1 MAPIAEVTLIQDARR
16 VRVAGVLDASERAS
30 GGVTVALPSAAPT
43 GQRAVVLCYLPSAP
57 FVRSVQ
63 SEFRWADAEGVRL
76 PAEVLSHLG
85 MDLGAELM
93 VMPLPVASERT
104 RPQAGAAPEAPKAL
118 ASSIPPPQ
126 T

>member
-1 MAPIAEVTLIQDARR
+1 
-16 VRVAGVLDASERAS
+16 
-30 GGVTVALPSAAPT
+30 
-43 GQRAVVLCYLPSAP
+43 VVLRYLPNAP

-63 SEFRWADAEGVRL
+63 SEFRWADADGVRL
-76 PAEVLSHLG
+76 PSEILSHLG